1 MPVNDALGIT
11 PLKCPYCKIP
21 MRLTCGNSG
30 FSYWSCENCH
40 KEFEFNIQ
48 TEQFTDEINSQ
59 LPLSGLP
66 ISLAGLSH
74 FL

>member
-1 MPVNDALGIT
+1 MRQEKGEKIMPVNDALGIT

-21 MRLTCGNSG
+21 MRLTCGNPG

-48 TEQFTDEINSQ
+48 TEQFTDEINS
-59 LPLSGLP
+59 
-66 ISLAGLSH
+66 
-74 FL
+74 

>member
-48 TEQFTDEINSQ
+48 TEQFTDEINS
-59 LPLSGLP
+59 
-66 ISLAGLSH
+66 
-74 FL
+74 